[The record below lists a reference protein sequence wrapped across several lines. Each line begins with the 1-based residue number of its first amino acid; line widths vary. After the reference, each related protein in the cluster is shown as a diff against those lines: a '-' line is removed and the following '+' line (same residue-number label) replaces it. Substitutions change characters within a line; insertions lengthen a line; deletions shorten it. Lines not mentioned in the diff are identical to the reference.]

1 MLPAG
6 LVSRANLPNLDN
18 VVTVILAD
26 FLVSQV
32 GESLHK
38 EPSSELQETLYY
50 L

>member
-6 LVSRANLPNLDN
+6 SVSRAILPYVEN
-18 VVTVILAD
+18 VVTVFLAD